1 MSGGARASSLSSLGR
16 ALMAWLVPPHVRTD
30 AEATR
35 RAELVVAT
43 SLGVAGVALI
53 ALIVVPWGGWVD
65 TAGLFLPRPAVTLLI
80 AMIPMHLSLA
90 IMVRAAGSVDRPAA
104 LVPVA
109 LVTMISALA
118 FFGGGYDSAML
129 WWLTAGPLFST
140 FLSGPRTNVAMTI
153 LCAALLLGFYTAD
166 QAGYAWPGAMEAL
179 EAGPLRLRSQILLLG
194 FITFVSWSYERSRK
208 VRDGALIAATAKLE
222 ASNRALRYSQ
232 LHMQQIAENI
242 GQAIWMYD
250 VDTRAVVYANSAFE
264 DVFVIPREA
273 LAHNP
278 RRWIGSVH
286 PEDLDLIPTD
296 PVGTD
301 HIYRIDVGGDERWIR
316 HAVYPVTDD
325 DQRVRR
331 TIHIAADIT
340 MRKLGDALRERF
352 IDTVIQVQEAE
363 RKRLAR
369 ELHDEA
375 SQSLTALLVGLKGL
389 DATPL
394 DDRQRG
400 VVEGL
405 RAQLRHVLG
414 EMGRLARGLHPAMLD
429 ELGLI
434 TAVGRLVDDARE
446 HGRLRVNLRV
456 AGFAE
461 GEDLTLPASI
471 ALTAY
476 RIVQEALGNVVKH
489 AGASEVDVALSLEGD
504 TLRVRVEDDG
514 RGFDP
519 AAVAQQGGLRG
530 GLGLLSMRERAA
542 LQGGNVAVESAA
554 GQGTTVLADLPLF
567 PRANTAEIRRVLG

>member
-1 MSGGARASSLSSLGR
+1 M
-16 ALMAWLVPPHVRTD
+16 
-30 AEATR
+30 
-35 RAELVVAT
+35 VV
-43 SLGVAGVALI
+43 
-53 ALIVVPWGGWVD
+53 
-65 TAGLFLPRPAVTLLI
+65 
-80 AMIPMHLSLA
+80 
-90 IMVRAAGSVDRPAA
+90 
-104 LVPVA
+104 
-109 LVTMISALA
+109 
-118 FFGGGYDSAML
+118 
-129 WWLTAGPLFST
+129 
-140 FLSGPRTNVAMTI
+140 LSG
-153 LCAALLLGFYTAD
+153 
-166 QAGYAWPGAMEAL
+166 
-179 EAGPLRLRSQILLLG
+179 
-194 FITFVSWSYERSRK
+194 
-208 VRDGALIAATAKLE
+208 
-222 ASNRALRYSQ
+222 
-232 LHMQQIAENI
+232 
-242 GQAIWMYD
+242 
-250 VDTRAVVYANSAFE
+250 
-264 DVFVIPREA
+264 
-273 LAHNP
+273 
-278 RRWIGSVH
+278 
-286 PEDLDLIPTD
+286 
-296 PVGTD
+296 
-301 HIYRIDVGGDERWIR
+301 
-316 HAVYPVTDD
+316 
-325 DQRVRR
+325 
-331 TIHIAADIT
+331 
-340 MRKLGDALRERF
+340 
-352 IDTVIQVQEAE
+352 
-363 RKRLAR
+363 
-369 ELHDEA
+369 
-375 SQSLTALLVGLKGL
+375 
-389 DATPL
+389 
-394 DDRQRG
+394 QRG